1 VEAGGYRILYRPD
14 ILSEDLPEI
23 PRNLQR
29 RIVHA
34 IETRLGTDPA
44 RYGARLRRSLS
55 PLWKL
60 RVGDYR
66 VVYEL
71 EARTVRVWLIA
82 HRKTAYSEA
91 GRRWKA

>member
-1 VEAGGYRILYRPD
+1 METDSYRILYRPEV
-14 ILSEDLPEI
+14 LTEDLSGL

-29 RIVHA
+29 RIVRA
-34 IETRLGTDPA
+34 IETRLGTDPV
-44 RYGARLRRSLS
+44 RYGTRLRRSVS

-71 EARTVRVWLIA
+71 EARTVRIWLVA
-82 HRKTAYSEA
+82 HRSTAYVEA
-91 GRRWKA
+91 EQGWKG